1 MAARRATL
9 MDTGMPATLVDA
21 LAALARGALS
31 SAELTQGAIERA
43 TAAQPRLNAFIALES
58 EAAMDAARASD
69 AARARARHGGPAPGL
84 LHGVPLAHKDMYY
97 RAGKVATCGSRIRRD
112 WVASTTATALE
123 RLASAGA
130 LNLGTLNMA
139 EFAFSPTGHNVHFG
153 DCCNPWNP
161 AYITGGSSSGSA
173 ASVAAGLVYG
183 ALGSDT
189 GGSIRVPAALCGVS
203 GIKPTWGRVSRAGA
217 MPLSHSLDHVGPL
230 ARSIAD
236 CALLLQA
243 IAGADPADPTA
254 SARAVPDLAGAL
266 DAPIAGLRIGLPD
279 GYFDRDLAPPVAA
292 ALESAASVF
301 VSLGARVVR
310 VPMPALDPVN
320 AAGTVLM
327 WAEAASAHQRWLA
340 ERPHDYGAQV
350 RSRLEHGAALTSLQ
364 YQQALKQRGPALDDF
379 CRRVFETCD
388 LLLAPTHA
396 RPVPTR
402 AETDLVDRPE
412 AAGVLGALTR
422 LTRPFNYLGLPTASL
437 PAGFDDNGLP
447 VGLQLVGAPWS
458 EPLLCAAG
466 GAFQRETDWHLRR
479 P

>member
-1 MAARRATL
+1 MAN
-9 MDTGMPATLVDA
+9 DIPATLVDA
-21 LAALARGALS
+21 LAALGSGRVG
-31 SAELTQGAIERA
+31 SAELTAACIERA
-43 TAAQPRLNAFIALES
+43 QAAQPRLNAFISLEADAAL
-58 EAAMDAARASD
+58 AAARASD
-69 AARARARHGGPAPGL
+69 EARARTGRGAAAPGR

-112 WVASTTATALE
+112 WVAPVTSTALA
-123 RLASAGA
+123 RLDAAGSI
-130 LNLGTLNMA
+130 NLGTLNLA

-153 DCCNPWNP
+153 DCCNPYNP

-173 ASVAAGLVYG
+173 AAVAAGLIYG

-217 MPLSHSLDHVGPL
+217 MPLSQSLDHVGPL

-236 CALLLQA
+236 CAWLLQV

-254 SARAVPDLAGAL
+254 STRPVPDLIGAL
-266 DAPIAGLRIGLPD
+266 GRPIDGLRIGLPD
-279 GYFDRDLAPPVAA
+279 GYFDRDLAPPIAA
-292 ALESAASVF
+292 ALDAAAAVF
-301 VSLGARVVR
+301 GALGARVVR
-310 VPMPALDPVN
+310 VPMPALDPMN
-320 AAGTVLM
+320 AAGTVIM
-327 WAEAASAHQRWLA
+327 WAEAASAHQAWLA
-340 ERPHDYGAQV
+340 ERPQDYGAQV
-350 RSRLEHGAALTSLQ
+350 RSRLEHGASLGALQ

-379 CRRVFETCD
+379 CRRVFDRCD

-396 RPVPTR
+396 QPVPTR

-412 AAGVLGALTR
+412 AAAVLGALTR

-437 PAGFDDNGLP
+437 PAGFDGNGLP

-458 EPLLCAAG
+458 EALLCTAG
-466 GAFQRETDWHLRR
+466 DAFQRETDWHLRR

>member
-1 MAARRATL
+1 MAA
-9 MDTGMPATLVDA
+9 DIPATLVDA
-21 LAALARGALS
+21 LAELGAGKLS
-31 SAELTQGAIERA
+31 SVELTAACIDRA
-43 TAAQPRLNAFIALES
+43 QAAQPRLNVFISLEAD
-58 EAAMDAARASD
+58 AAVAAARASD
-69 AARARARHGGPAPGL
+69 DARAGAGRGAPALGP

-112 WVASTTATALE
+112 WVAPVTSTALA
-123 RLASAGA
+123 RLDAAGSI
-130 LNLGTLNMA
+130 NLGTLNLA
-139 EFAFSPTGHNVHFG
+139 EFAFSPTGHHVHFG

-173 ASVAAGLVYG
+173 AGVAAGLFYG

-217 MPLSHSLDHVGPL
+217 MPLSQSLDHVGPL

-236 CALLLQA
+236 CAWLLQV

-254 SARAVPDLAGAL
+254 SARPVPDLVGAL
-266 DAPIAGLRIGLPD
+266 GQPIAGLRIGLPD
-279 GYFDRDLAPPVAA
+279 GYFDRDLAAPIAASLEAA
-292 ALESAASVF
+292 AAVF
-301 VSLGARVVR
+301 EALGARIVR
-310 VPMPALDPVN
+310 VAMPALDPVN

-327 WAEAASAHQRWLA
+327 WAEAASAHQAWLA
-340 ERPHDYGAQV
+340 ERPQDYGAQV
-350 RSRLEHGAALTSLQ
+350 RSRLEHGAALGALQ

-379 CRRVFETCD
+379 CRRVFDRCD

-396 RPVPTR
+396 QPVPTR
-402 AETDLVDRPE
+402 ADTDLVDRPE
-412 AAGVLGALTR
+412 AAAVLGALTR

-437 PAGFDDNGLP
+437 PAGFDDRGMP

-458 EPLLCAAG
+458 EALLCTAG
-466 GAFQRETDWHLRR
+466 AAFQRETDWHLRR

>member
-1 MAARRATL
+1 MMAA
-9 MDTGMPATLVDA
+9 DIPVTLVDA
-21 LAALARGALS
+21 LAALGAGTFS
-31 SAELTQGAIERA
+31 SVELTAACIERA
-43 TAAQPRLNAFIALES
+43 QAAQPRLNVFISLEADAAL
-58 EAAMDAARASD
+58 AAARASD
-69 AARARARHGGPAPGL
+69 EARARAGRSAPALGP

-112 WVASTTATALE
+112 WVAPVTSTALA
-123 RLASAGA
+123 RLDAAGSI
-130 LNLGTLNMA
+130 NLGTLNLA

-173 ASVAAGLVYG
+173 AGVAAGLFYG

-217 MPLSHSLDHVGPL
+217 MPLSQSLDHVGPL

-236 CALLLQA
+236 CAWLLQA

-254 SARAVPDLAGAL
+254 SVRPVPDLVGAL
-266 DAPIAGLRIGLPD
+266 GLPIAGLRIGLPD
-279 GYFDRDLAPPVAA
+279 GYFDRDLAAPIAA
-292 ALESAASVF
+292 ALEAAAAVF
-301 VSLGARVVR
+301 EGLGARVVR
-310 VPMPALDPVN
+310 VPMPALEPVN

-327 WAEAASAHQRWLA
+327 WAEAASAHQAWLA
-340 ERPHDYGAQV
+340 ERPQDYGAQV
-350 RSRLEHGAALTSLQ
+350 RSRLEHGAALGALQ

-379 CRRVFETCD
+379 CSRVFDRCD

-396 RPVPTR
+396 QPVPTR
-402 AETDLVDRPE
+402 GETDLVDRPE
-412 AAGVLGALTR
+412 AAAVLGALTR

-437 PAGFDDNGLP
+437 PAGFDSRGMP
-447 VGLQLVGAPWS
+447 IGLQLVGAPWS
-458 EPLLCAAG
+458 EALLCTAG
-466 GAFQRETDWHLRR
+466 DAFQRETDWHLRR